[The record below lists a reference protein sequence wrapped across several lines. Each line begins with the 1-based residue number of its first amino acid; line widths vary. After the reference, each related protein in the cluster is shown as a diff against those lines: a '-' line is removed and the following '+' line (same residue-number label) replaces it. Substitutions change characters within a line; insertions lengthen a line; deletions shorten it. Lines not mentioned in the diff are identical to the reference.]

1 MYVFRQKVFP
11 LQLLGFDVDIV
22 NSVHFSCHTGY
33 PKKWEGDVLNG
44 EQLTL
49 ILDGLERNGLLN
61 DTGHLL
67 TGYIG
72 SESFLR
78 SVLNVLKTLKSH
90 NDKVRFVCDP
100 VFGDDGKL
108 YVPEALVD
116 IYRKEVIPI
125 ANVCTP
131 NQFEVEQL
139 TGISIKT
146 LDDAIRACIALHD
159 LGPELVVITSLI
171 LSDNQNDKVITI
183 FASERVT
190 LEENGT
196 TTTQDRLYCIDTPIL
211 KGSYTGTGDLFAA
224 LFLAWTA
231 REPNNLPLALEKV
244 VSTMHSVIKNTMGKY
259 DGTVKSK
266 ELRLIQSKNVIEDP
280 PLGIFKARKIL

>member
-1 MYVFRQKVFP
+1 M
-11 LQLLGFDVDIV
+11 
-22 NSVHFSCHTGY
+22 
-33 PKKWEGDVLNG
+33 LNG

-90 NDKVRFVCDP
+90 NDDKVRFVCDP

-108 YVPEALVD
+108 YVPEELVD
-116 IYRKEVIPI
+116 IYRREVIPL

-146 LDDAIRACIALHD
+146 LEDATRSCVALHD
-159 LGPELVVITSLI
+159 LGPELVVITSMM
-171 LSDNQNDKVITI
+171 LSSDGSNENDKVMTI
-183 FASERVT
+183 LASERVT
-190 LEENGT
+190 LVENGS
-196 TTTQDRLYCIDTPIL
+196 TTTQDRVYCIDTPIL
-211 KGSYTGTGDLFAA
+211 EGSYTGTGDLFAA

-244 VSTMHSVIKNTMGKY
+244 VSTMHSVIKNTMEKY
-259 DGTVKSK
+259 DGTVQSK
-266 ELRLIQSKNVIEDP
+266 ELQLIQSKNVIEDP
-280 PLGIFKARKIL
+280 PLGIFQARQI